1 VKNLWVKK
9 KYKKNKKNA
18 IEKQNQK
25 QKKNARKKTKTK
37 LKKKTK
43 QKNTEKKN
51 EKNCQKKTL
60 TTVNFLRVLVYYLIN
75 KTQLMWRFG
84 SADELVDIELR
95 FEWHFGAVTW
105 SIDAT
110 PPMPHSE
117 RPHVSITQKMLLED
131 NLQVFPFSFF
141 LRPKKEN
148 SKSKDKSNVSVMEML
163 LLSSSRSR
171 ERY

>member
-1 VKNLWVKK
+1 MPCFFINKFIYNYINKK
-9 KYKKNKKNA
+9 KLKLLTISFWMTMYHPHDFISKLFSYK
-18 IEKQNQK
+18 IW
-25 QKKNARKKTKTK
+25 
-37 LKKKTK
+37 
-43 QKNTEKKN
+43 TE
-51 EKNCQKKTL
+51 
-60 TTVNFLRVLVYYLIN
+60 N

-110 PPMPHSE
+110 PLMPHSE
-117 RPHVSITQKMLLED
+117 RLHVSITRKMLLED

-148 SKSKDKSNVSVMEML
+148 SKSKDKSNVSVMKML
-163 LLSSSRSR
+163 LSSSSRSR

>member
-1 VKNLWVKK
+1 MLVIFFIVFFLSINLSMIILLIKW
-9 KYKKNKKNA
+9 
-18 IEKQNQK
+18 
-25 QKKNARKKTKTK
+25 QKKIK
-37 LKKKTK
+37 L
-43 QKNTEKKN
+43 
-51 EKNCQKKTL
+51 L
-60 TTVNFLRVLVYYLIN
+60 TISFSMTMYHSHDFISKLFSYKIWTGN

-105 SIDAT
+105 WIDAT